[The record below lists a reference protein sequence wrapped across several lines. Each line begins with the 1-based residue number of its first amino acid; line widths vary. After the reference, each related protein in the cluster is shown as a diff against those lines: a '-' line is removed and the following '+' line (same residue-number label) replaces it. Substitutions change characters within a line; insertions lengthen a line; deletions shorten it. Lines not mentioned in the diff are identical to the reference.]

1 MSECTSNEEHYK
13 PHRDTLSGDSIPV
26 SPIAHDDHTH
36 DYLEALVASPSREA
50 VVRSLAFEDRL
61 SVDHF
66 SARNRGSSIPT
77 CHVDILS
84 IYATALVWC
93 DASPFI

>member
-36 DYLEALVASPSREA
+36 DYLEALVALLDPWHLKIASR
-50 VVRSLAFEDRL
+50 STT
-61 SVDHF
+61 S

-77 CHVDILS
+77 CHVDTFHLRYGTS
-84 IYATALVWC
+84 MV
-93 DASPFI
+93 

>member
-1 MSECTSNEEHYK
+1 MSTSNEEHYK

-36 DYLEALVASPSREA
+36 DYLEALVASPREA
-50 VVRSLAFEDRL
+50 DVRSLAFEDRL

-66 SARNRGSSIPT
+66 FGSKQRFLYSHMPRRHSFHLRNGTSM
-77 CHVDILS
+77 V
-84 IYATALVWC
+84 
-93 DASPFI
+93 